1 MEAKKILIPK
11 YMNQLNQLI
20 PLGAN
25 LSSES
30 CTDKDGNNRSLHD
43 SPSRFGVSMR
53 L

>member
-11 YMNQLNQLI
+11 YMNQLI